1 MAQAV
6 THFLFAAILVALFR
20 DKYLKYRDRRH
31 FPVHYL
37 FVAGLGGVLPDLDFF
52 ALMILQ
58 FFGFTYEQVHRTFS
72 HTLLFALILL
82 VIGLVLHL
90 CDNPQFGK
98 RHKMKW
104 SCVFYIL
111 SFGSVVHIILD
122 MIYGG
127 GMLMLWPLSDWTI
140 NISLLN
146 YIPQQIAGVF
156 PALVDGIL
164 LVVWIFYLEM
174 KHKISDYI

>member
-58 FFGFTYEQVHRTFS
+58 F
-72 HTLLFALILL
+72 
-82 VIGLVLHL
+82 